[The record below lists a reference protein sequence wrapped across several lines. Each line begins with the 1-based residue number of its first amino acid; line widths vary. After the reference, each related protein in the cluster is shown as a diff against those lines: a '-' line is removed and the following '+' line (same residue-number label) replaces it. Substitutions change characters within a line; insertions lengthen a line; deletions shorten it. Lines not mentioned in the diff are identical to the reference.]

1 MKIVLTKHFSA
12 TSHIFDNQF
21 NWRFAS
27 RCNLLSNMVQV
38 IDEKFEALAKS
49 FLEENNSALE
59 KTVLKPRERHSL
71 EEVKVSNSS

>member
-1 MKIVLTKHFSA
+1 
-12 TSHIFDNQF
+12 
-21 NWRFAS
+21 
-27 RCNLLSNMVQV
+27 MVQV